1 MAGNSND
8 GIKVVTGKGSTNT
21 KPVSGVGTDEGQ
33 VMLVNDVGRSSFA
46 APHFPVLSISQSTL
60 NLLSAIQLAVNTAV
74 TAGTGYASDA
84 SIARARWGMTDAAD
98 VPNDFSAKRGFL
110 FKADAG
116 NSKPIFVGTSLV
128 DADGTNVISGMPLS
142 ASESL
147 FVEVTRASTFHFN
160 AGANDQKLYF
170 LAI

>member
-33 VMLVNDVGRSSFA
+33 VMLVNDVGRAEFA
-46 APHFPVLSISQSTL
+46 APHFPLLTIGTSTL
-60 NLLSAIQLAVNTAV
+60 NLLAAIQAAIATTNT
-74 TAGTGYASDA
+74 DA
-84 SIARARWGMTDAAD
+84 ARARWGMTDNSD

-110 FKADAG
+110 FKADAE
-116 NSKPIFVGTSLV
+116 NAKPIFIGTSLV
-128 DADGTNVISGMPLS
+128 DADGSNVISGMPLS

-160 AGANDQKLYF
+160 AGAADMKLYF